1 MTFLP
6 AQSHRTL
13 LIMQKAQVDHQL
25 QLIMFQTNVVMSEV
39 NAIQNLS
46 IQRAAIGEDASLTDQ
61 EEARTKV
68 LDQQAAQLE
77 AQQTSLESERE
88 QINAELQA
96 LAQFVKD
103 GIKQSVGL
111 SIMGGS

>member
-6 AQSHRTL
+6 AQSHRSL
-13 LIMQKAQVDHQL
+13 LIMQKAQVSHQL
-25 QLIMFQTNVVMSEV
+25 QLLMFQTNVVMGEI
-39 NAIQNLS
+39 NS
-46 IQRAAIGEDASLTDQ
+46 ISIKAAQRTPEGEAVTLDAQ
-61 EEARTKV
+61 EELRTKI

-77 AQQTSLESERE
+77 AQQESLEAERE
-88 QINAELQA
+88 QINQELQT

-111 SIMGGS
+111 QIMGGS

>member
-1 MTFLP
+1 
-6 AQSHRTL
+6 
-13 LIMQKAQVDHQL
+13 
-25 QLIMFQTNVVMSEV
+25 MFQTNVVMSEV